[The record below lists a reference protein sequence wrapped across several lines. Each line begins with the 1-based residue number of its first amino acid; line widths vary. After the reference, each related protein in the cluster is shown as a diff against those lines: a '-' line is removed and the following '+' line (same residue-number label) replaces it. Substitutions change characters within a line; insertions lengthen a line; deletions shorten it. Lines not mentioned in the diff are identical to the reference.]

1 MMTRFGEVRAAAGD
15 FGWLDCRKRAQAEEK
30 RHDRKEP
37 LNHNAAFL
45 A

>member
-1 MMTRFGEVRAAAGD
+1 MMTRFGGVRSCWRLR
-15 FGWLDCRKRAQAEEK
+15 WLDCRKRAQAEEK